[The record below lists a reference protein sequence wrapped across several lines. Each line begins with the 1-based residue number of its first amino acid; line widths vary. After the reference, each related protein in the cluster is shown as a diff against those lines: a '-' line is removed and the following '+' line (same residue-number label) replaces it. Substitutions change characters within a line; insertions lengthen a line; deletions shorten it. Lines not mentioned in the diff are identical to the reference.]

1 VNSPNPTQAE
11 SGGVGLRVRGLGFH
25 QRIDDPAEQDRLGEL
40 RRRKRDVGG
49 RQQPAEACL
58 RAEQAKHATIKSEE
72 AHRGGVR
79 LRGCSLDYQ
88 PADWHRVR
96 VKRQIWR
103 IALILLLPEWFDHF
117 RTRRV

>member
-1 VNSPNPTQAE
+1 
-11 SGGVGLRVRGLGFH
+11 
-25 QRIDDPAEQDRLGEL
+25 
-40 RRRKRDVGG
+40 
-49 RQQPAEACL
+49 
-58 RAEQAKHATIKSEE
+58 
-72 AHRGGVR
+72 

-117 RTRRV
+117 RTRRVWFRLGYQNISSFQTVSRRRTCAWNTVLIWAFSRRP